1 MEQFDINAEQITI
14 TFMCH
19 CGEPLTITINGLPS
33 ANMYAENVSDSQNSE
48 EHSIVCPQCGRCYT
62 ITVYVDMNEG
72 NVEVKDDDDDDVDF
86 DVEEGFAD
94 SNMEEE

>member
-1 MEQFDINAEQITI
+1 MWEVLYN
-14 TFMCH
+14 
-19 CGEPLTITINGLPS
+19 
-33 ANMYAENVSDSQNSE
+33 
-48 EHSIVCPQCGRCYT
+48 
-62 ITVYVDMNEG
+62 TVYVDMNEG